1 MTETPWQKQIPF
13 EIFDRFMCEA
23 PPDVK
28 LSLDPAAVCPCGA
41 HEGGAHVKGC
51 PLAEA
56 ASPEK
61 KWSAV
66 CPCGIGKGGTHEEG
80 CPLGA
85 SIDLARS
92 HGIADSHL
100 IHDLSELDA
109 FMRRQ

>member
-41 HEGGAHVKGC
+41 R
-51 PLAEA
+51 
-56 ASPEK
+56 
-61 KWSAV
+61 
-66 CPCGIGKGGTHEEG
+66 KGGTHEDG